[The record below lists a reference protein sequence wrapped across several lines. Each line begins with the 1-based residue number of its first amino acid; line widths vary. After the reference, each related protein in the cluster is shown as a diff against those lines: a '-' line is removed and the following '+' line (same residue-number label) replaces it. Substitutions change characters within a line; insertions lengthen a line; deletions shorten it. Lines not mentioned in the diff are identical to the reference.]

1 LLSVV
6 KSIPINWRFDMTK
19 PFETHADIDP
29 ITESY
34 ILTVSE
40 ASNIYEL
47 DIDHINDLLECVD
60 SGVKDLERLTIPDFV
75 RTLEK
80 EIA

>member
-1 LLSVV
+1 
-6 KSIPINWRFDMTK
+6 MTK
-19 PFETHADIDP
+19 PFETHADIDSM
-29 ITESY
+29 TEGY
-34 ILTVSE
+34 ILTVSGVN
-40 ASNIYEL
+40 NIYEL

-60 SGVKDLERLTIPDFV
+60 SGVKDIERLTIPDFV

>member
-1 LLSVV
+1 
-6 KSIPINWRFDMTK
+6 MTR
-19 PFETHADIDP
+19 PFETHADIDS
-29 ITESY
+29 ITEGY
-34 ILTVSE
+34 ILTVSG

-60 SGVKDLERLTIPDFV
+60 SAIKDLERLTIPDFV